1 METAREIFEHYIPQL
16 IMKMRDPRQAIQFC
30 EQFNPAHTKM
40 VDIIKNIPDH
50 RVRELW
56 DMVVGSEFKED
67 PMPLVREMNE
77 KIKQFREK

>member
-1 METAREIFEHYIPQL
+1 
-16 IMKMRDPRQAIQFC
+16 MKMRDPRQAIQFC

-67 PMPLVREMNE
+67 PMPLVREMVD